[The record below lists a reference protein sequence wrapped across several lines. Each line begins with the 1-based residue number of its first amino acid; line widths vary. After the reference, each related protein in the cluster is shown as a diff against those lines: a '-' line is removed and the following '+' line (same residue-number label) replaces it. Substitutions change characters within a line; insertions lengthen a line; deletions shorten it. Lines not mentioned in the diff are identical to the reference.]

1 MGCVLCA
8 RVKENGPTAKMRPY
22 GRVFAIGV
30 RGEGWEMTPDTKNT
44 CFSCWE
50 SVPGLPNMKMCPQ
63 GHDFVLGTG
72 VGWRGAPTRK
82 PCPPGHDIVLGCI
95 RAHRTC
101 PGGQVLMCGCR
112 EGVERPPNMK
122 NMRYGMCFSCL
133 DVGMG

>member
-63 GHDFVLGTG
+63 GHDFVLDCTRTQGTCPSG
-72 VGWRGAPTRK
+72 HVLVFGCRGGGGEEPQ
-82 PCPPGHDIVLGCI
+82 HDIVLGCT

-112 EGVERPPNMK
+112 EGVGRQPTTK
-122 NMRYGMCFSCL
+122 NTR
-133 DVGMG
+133 